1 LKRGDVVLVSL
12 PGDYGK
18 TRPAVVVQNDESADI
33 LRSCT
38 ILLMTSELVEGS
50 PYRLAIEATPLNGL
64 DRTTQ
69 VQVDKVASPPRDKL
83 RGPIGS
89 LTADQMRDIDLA
101 LMRHLDIRGY
111 GLEQES

>member
-1 LKRGDVVLVSL
+1 MKRGDVVLVSL

-18 TRPAVVVQNDESADI
+18 TRPAVVVQNDEVADI

-38 ILLMTSELVEGS
+38 ILLMTSELVSGS
-50 PYRLAIEATPLNGL
+50 LYRLTVEPAAENGL

-69 VQVDKVASPPRDKL
+69 VQVDKIVSPPREKL
-83 RGPIGS
+83 RGPIGT

-101 LMRHLDIRGY
+101 LLRHLDIRGY
-111 GLEQES
+111 GIE